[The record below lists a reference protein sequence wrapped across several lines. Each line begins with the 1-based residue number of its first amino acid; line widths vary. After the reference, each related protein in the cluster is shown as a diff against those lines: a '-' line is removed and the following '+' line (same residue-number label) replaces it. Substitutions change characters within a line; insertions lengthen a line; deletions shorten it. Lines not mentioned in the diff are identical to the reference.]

1 MNLPIQLL
9 LQEPESE
16 PRTVAVGDGDTIGRD
31 ASNSI
36 VLGDSK
42 ASKHHARIVE
52 FEGRLAIEDLGSKN
66 GIRLGSRT
74 LEAKVPHPLAHG
86 DRLTIG
92 GSTLEVRAPSLDG
105 SGGEAA
111 GTGEDGMDVT
121 LDPGATPASF
131 ESTVAP
137 VAGSS
142 AASSRPASEDITIQ
156 PGQLGMTIP
165 PVKHGETIPPE
176 PPAPSRPAPEPKPE
190 PKPAPKPDPAPQ
202 PRAKADPIPRVDS
215 IITPPEDINDSGFT
229 MKWVPDHA
237 LGEAD
242 AKAFLESV
250 DVRLVFV
257 VHREPRSERL
267 TKPESVIGRRSKDG
281 VDIVLGD
288 DSVSKRHA
296 KVSLSQNTFRVED
309 LESSNGV
316 SIAGS
321 RLASGGD
328 SRNVES
334 DTCISFGAVD
344 AFLVIPPRAGATDDS
359 KDQAKIYRE
368 ALKRL
373 STDVPSAKAAI
384 GAAEKSLGSGAH
396 PGEQLIQAGA
406 ITVVQ
411 WTDAVRKARTWVEVQ
426 PTRSGPSV
434 ATMVLVL
441 IAIAAAAAGVYYFL
455 TQNGS

>member
-1 MNLPIQLL
+1 MNQTIQLL
-9 LQEPESE
+9 VQEPEGE
-16 PRTVAVGDGDTIGRD
+16 LRTIAVGDGDTIGRD
-31 ASNSI
+31 TSNSV

-86 DRLTIG
+86 DRLTVG
-92 GSTLEVRAPSLDG
+92 GSTLEVRAPSLSR
-105 SGGEAA
+105 SGDEAA
-111 GTGEDGMDVT
+111 GAGEDDLDVT
-121 LDPGATPASF
+121 LDPGATPASL
-131 ESTVAP
+131 ESTLPP
-137 VAGSS
+137 VAGGG
-142 AASSRPASEDITIQ
+142 AAPWRPVSEDITAQ
-156 PGQLGMTIP
+156 PGQLDVTIQ
-165 PVKHGETIPPE
+165 PE
-176 PPAPSRPAPEPKPE
+176 PPAPSRPAPEP
-190 PKPAPKPDPAPQ
+190 APRSTP
-202 PRAKADPIPRVDS
+202 KADPIPKVDS
-215 IITPPEDINDSGFT
+215 VVTPPGDINDSGYT
-229 MKWVPDHA
+229 MKWDPGHA
-237 LGEAD
+237 LGDAD

-267 TKPESVIGRRSKDG
+267 TKPASVIGRRTKDG
-281 VDIVLGD
+281 VDIALGD
-288 DSVSKRHA
+288 DSVSKLHA
-296 KVSLSQNTFRVED
+296 KISLTQNTFRVED

-321 RLASGGD
+321 RLASGGE
-328 SRNVES
+328 SRTAES

-344 AFLVIPPRAGATDDS
+344 AFLVIPPRVGATDEI

-373 STDVPSAKAAI
+373 STDAPSAKAAI

-396 PGEQLIQAGA
+396 PGEQLIQSGA

-411 WTDAVRKARTWVEVQ
+411 WTDAVRKARTWIEVQ
-426 PTRSGPSV
+426 PTRSGPSAAVLV
-434 ATMVLVL
+434 AVL
-441 IAIAAAAAGVYYFL
+441 IAIVAAAAGAYYFL
-455 TQNGS
+455 MQSGS

>member
-1 MNLPIQLL
+1 
-9 LQEPESE
+9 
-16 PRTVAVGDGDTIGRD
+16 
-31 ASNSI
+31 
-36 VLGDSK
+36 
-42 ASKHHARIVE
+42 
-52 FEGRLAIEDLGSKN
+52 
-66 GIRLGSRT
+66 
-74 LEAKVPHPLAHG
+74 
-86 DRLTIG
+86 
-92 GSTLEVRAPSLDG
+92 
-105 SGGEAA
+105 
-111 GTGEDGMDVT
+111 MDIT
-121 LDPGATPASF
+121 LDPGAMPASF

-137 VAGSS
+137 VAGSG

-156 PGQLGMTIP
+156 PEPLEVTIP
-165 PVKHGETIPPE
+165 PAKHGKTIPPE
-176 PPAPSRPAPEPKPE
+176 PPAPSPPAPEPKPE
-190 PKPAPKPDPAPQ
+190 PAPQ
-202 PRAKADPIPRVDS
+202 PKPNVAPIPKVDS
-215 IITPPEDINDSGFT
+215 IASPPDDIDDSGNT
-229 MKWVPDHA
+229 MKWIPGHA
-237 LGEAD
+237 LVDAD
-242 AKAFLESV
+242 ANAFLESV

-281 VDIVLGD
+281 VDIALGD

-344 AFLVIPPRAGATDDS
+344 AFLVIPPRAGAADES

-368 ALKRL
+368 ALKRI

-411 WTDAVRKARTWVEVQ
+411 WTDAVRKARTWIEVQ
-426 PTRSGPSV
+426 PTRSGPSAAVLV
-434 ATMVLVL
+434 AVL
-441 IAIAAAAAGVYYFL
+441 IAIVAAAAGAYYFL
-455 TQNGS
+455 MQSGS

>member
-1 MNLPIQLL
+1 MNQPIQLL
-9 LQEPESE
+9 VQEPDSE

-36 VLGDSK
+36 VLDDSK
-42 ASKHHARIVE
+42 ASKRHARILE
-52 FEGRLAIEDLGSKN
+52 SEGRLAIEDLGSKN

-74 LEAKVPHPLAHG
+74 LQAKVPHPLAHG
-86 DRLTIG
+86 DLLTIG
-92 GSTLEVRAPSLDG
+92 GSTLEIRAPSLSR
-105 SGGEAA
+105 SGEEAA

-131 ESTVAP
+131 ESTLAP
-137 VAGSS
+137 VAGGG
-142 AASSRPASEDITIQ
+142 AAPSGPASEDITIQ
-156 PGQLGMTIP
+156 PGQLEVTIQP
-165 PVKHGETIPPE
+165 EEHGETITPE

-190 PKPAPKPDPAPQ
+190 PKPDPAPQ
-202 PRAKADPIPRVDS
+202 PRPKADPIPRVDATF
-215 IITPPEDINDSGFT
+215 TPPEDINDSGFT

-242 AKAFLESV
+242 ARAFLESV

-267 TKPESVIGRRSKDG
+267 TKPGSVIGRRSKDG
-281 VDIVLGD
+281 VDVALGD

-344 AFLVIPPRAGATDDS
+344 AFLVIPPRAGATDEI
-359 KDQAKIYRE
+359 KDQAKVYRE

-384 GAAEKSLGSGAH
+384 GAAEKSLRSGAH
-396 PGEQLIQAGA
+396 PGEELIQAGA

-434 ATMVLVL
+434 ATMVVVL
-441 IAIAAAAAGVYYFL
+441 IAIAAAAAGAYYFL
-455 TQNGS
+455 MQNGS